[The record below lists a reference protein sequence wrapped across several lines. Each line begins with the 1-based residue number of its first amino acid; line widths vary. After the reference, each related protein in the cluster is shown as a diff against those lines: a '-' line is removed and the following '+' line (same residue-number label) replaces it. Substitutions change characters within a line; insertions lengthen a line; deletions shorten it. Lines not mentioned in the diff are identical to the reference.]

1 MLCSLTAMHAVGVL
15 DFTAFLLYKKTD
27 TNQREWRWLRGFGRG
42 SAQPQNPTP
51 TQAMDKAAGSQFLA
65 ESHAKS
71 TAFSQLSMIK
81 SSDTP

>member
-1 MLCSLTAMHAVGVL
+1 MSTEALNSISP
-15 DFTAFLLYKKTD
+15 DKKTD
-27 TNQREWRWLRGFGRG
+27 ANQREWRWLRGFGRG

-51 TQAMDKAAGSQFLA
+51 TQAMDKAAGPQFLA

>member
-1 MLCSLTAMHAVGVL
+1 MSTEALNSISPEKNRCKSTGVEV
-15 DFTAFLLYKKTD
+15 AA
-27 TNQREWRWLRGFGRG
+27 GFRSGFR
-42 SAQPQNPTP
+42 STQNPTP